1 MLTVGQKFYLPYH
14 HTIGVVNWTGEENGL
29 YKSEVCIKTIET
41 YNVWCDK
48 EGNVPHTNLKI
59 VEEIK
64 FEENQNVAIVNGNDR
79 NSFTIAKII
88 APEVTGKKGYVYK
101 VKLQN
106 GEETTV
112 RPENVVDLFSVL
124 DVLLPLANE
133 NLSEFTLILK
143 KQEKIKN

>member
-29 YKSEVCIKTIET
+29 YKSEVCIKTIKD

-64 FEENQNVAIVNGNDR
+64 FKENQNVAIVNGNDR
-79 NSFTIAKII
+79 SSFTIAKII
-88 APEVTGKKGYVYK
+88 APEVTGEKGYVYK

-112 RPENVVDLFSVL
+112 HPENIIDVFPVL
-124 DVLLPLANE
+124 DVLLSLTNE
-133 NLSEFTLILK
+133 NLSEFSLILT

>member
-29 YKSEVCIKTIET
+29 YKSEVCIKTIKD

-64 FEENQNVAIVNGNDR
+64 FKENQNIAIVNGN
-79 NSFTIAKII
+79 NHSSFTIAKII
-88 APEVTGKKGYVYK
+88 APEVTGEKSYVYK

-112 RPENVVDLFSVL
+112 RPENVVDLLSVL

-133 NLSEFTLILK
+133 NLSEFTLIFK

>member
-1 MLTVGQKFYLPYH
+1 MLTAGQKFYLPYH

-88 APEVTGKKGYVYK
+88 APEVTGEKGYVYK

-112 RPENVVDLFSVL
+112 RPENVVDLLSVL

-133 NLSEFTLILK
+133 NLFEFTFILT

>member
-64 FEENQNVAIVNGNDR
+64 FEENQNVAIVNGNNR
-79 NSFTIAKII
+79 SSFTIAKII
-88 APEVTGKKGYVYK
+88 APEVTGEKGYVYK

-133 NLSEFTLILK
+133 NLFEFTFILT

>member
-88 APEVTGKKGYVYK
+88 APEVTGEKGYVYK

-106 GEETTV
+106 GEKTTV
-112 RPENVVDLFSVL
+112 RPENVVDLLSVL

-133 NLSEFTLILK
+133 NLFEFTFILT

>member
-29 YKSEVCIKTIET
+29 YKSEVCIKTIKD

-64 FEENQNVAIVNGNDR
+64 FEENQNVAIINGNDR
-79 NSFTIAKII
+79 SSFTIAKII
-88 APEVTGKKGYVYK
+88 APEVTGEKGYVYK

-112 RPENVVDLFSVL
+112 RPENVVDLLSVL

-133 NLSEFTLILK
+133 NLSEFTLIFK

>member
-1 MLTVGQKFYLPYH
+1 MLTIGQKFYLPYH
-14 HTIGVVNWTGEENGL
+14 HAIGVVNWIGEENGI
-29 YKSEVCIKTIET
+29 YKSEVCIKTTED

-48 EGNVPHTNLKI
+48 EGNMPHTNLKI

-64 FEENQNVAIVNGNDR
+64 FKENENVAIVNGNDR
-79 NSFTIAKII
+79 SSFTIAKII
-88 APEVTGKKGYVYK
+88 SSEVTGEKGYVYK

-112 RPENVVDLFSVL
+112 RPENVINLFSVL

-133 NLSEFTLILK
+133 NLFEFTFILK